1 MITML
6 VKVRNDDPSR
16 LSSTERTVV
25 NWLKSWTGAH
35 ALPGIAVVQAHGADV
50 VVWTPKTC
58 VVMVV
63 KGFAERVNG
72 ALTVA
77 ADAPW
82 TIDGR
87 IAPLDGVQS
96 GTEPMEQVCART
108 DEIEQLLRGAPG
120 RERVG
125 VMGIVLVIPQLGT
138 RVQLEKGVLPDGID
152 VVVGDGPSSLRSYIT
167 RITADEPDSWDAAQ
181 VGQALGALGFAAA
194 ATYSDLTSEGFPAP
208 RTGSDAPPPPAA
220 PPPRPAPA
228 PAGPTGPRPESPA
241 PMAVPLPTGAPI
253 PPPGAGRPVPPGPV
267 APAPA
272 SGAAVPIP
280 PPGGPGPA
288 PAPPPPRPP
297 LSPQYVAAAS
307 GYAAPPR
314 ESPPTAP
321 TYGAPQSP
329 GTAQQPYAPPP
340 QPYSVPFD
348 PRPPAPVRTHSRGRG
363 IAPLVVLALLVVI
376 LATAALCTGG
386 STRTTPAR
394 PGPGAST
401 PASTSTFT
409 TAPERTIPQQT
420 AGPAC
425 YPFQPGCPG

>member
-1 MITML
+1 ML

-87 IAPLDGVQS
+87 IAPLDEVQS

-220 PPPRPAPA
+220 PP
-228 PAGPTGPRPESPA
+228 
-241 PMAVPLPTGAPI
+241 
-253 PPPGAGRPVPPGPV
+253 
-267 APAPA
+267 
-272 SGAAVPIP
+272 
-280 PPGGPGPA
+280 
-288 PAPPPPRPP
+288 
-297 LSPQYVAAAS
+297 
-307 GYAAPPR
+307 R

-329 GTAQQPYAPPP
+329 GAAQQPYAPPA

-401 PASTSTFT
+401 PVPTSTFT